1 VRAAG
6 RTACG
11 PHIFILEDVPVDK
24 VNIDELVNY
33 KEEYTKFVQKPEFK
47 RDRMVS
53 LCPFHDDRK
62 PSFSVDLKTGKF
74 VCFAC
79 GKAGNYVS
87 FRAELDGTSN
97 ADAYK
102 KILREHGVDET
113 KKEPAKPKSY
123 TVEDYAA
130 EKKLPAEWLHMV
142 CSLESKQEQDGTPY
156 VKIPYFNIES
166 KVQVTRKRMGN
177 HSFKWGYGS
186 AGKMIPYGL
195 WRKEGMEVAGYTILV
210 EGESDSQTL
219 WFLGYPALGVP
230 GASTFKPE
238 WVKDLQEIET
248 VYIHKEPDRGGQ
260 TFFEKVTEA
269 LKDAGYKGK
278 VEAFSCADAGEKD
291 PSALYIK
298 LGKDAA
304 QDKLDEL
311 LENAKVVDLDHLT
324 DNVPAAIEGAPK
336 NLRQPPGWQYGE
348 FGISRID
355 EKTDQLVC
363 VCRTPIILT
372 KRLKRTDTGEE
383 KIEVA
388 WKRDGEWHDAIFPR
402 SMIFQSRSI
411 TALAD
416 KGCTVTSENAKQVVR
431 FLGALEQ
438 ENIDALG
445 LQESTSTFGW
455 QSRHRFLPGHAP
467 DMVLDI
473 EPSMTRWA
481 TAYLKNGTLD
491 AWRETMTRHR
501 NRYRFRFILASSF
514 AAPLLAIIKQRIFF
528 VYNWGGSRGGK
539 TAALKAALSAWG
551 DPERLMANFN
561 ATQVALE
568 RMAGFYCDLP
578 LGIDERQLAGNKQEG
593 LEKIVYML
601 ANGTGRSRGSKDG
614 GLQELR
620 TWRSVILA
628 TGEEPIGKANSQ
640 TGVSTRVLE
649 VVGAPFEDEASASD
663 MHQQAA
669 LNCGWA
675 GPEFI
680 QYILDYGDQAIID
693 EYAEVLA
700 RIRDLM
706 GTHNG
711 SHTAAVATV
720 VLADQ
725 MLSRRIFGEDAET
738 AKMEAQHMAVC
749 ITADLAEQEQPDV
762 NEQAAQYISD
772 WISTNNNYFTD
783 TSTIGQRYGCIE
795 DGTAF
800 ILPTILREA
809 LEKGGFS
816 YRKTMNWLAEK
827 QIVQIDP
834 RGKYQIVKKFGGRP
848 VRMIAADLELLQN
861 PPDDEGF
868 TEVLTDKDDIPF

>member
-1 VRAAG
+1 M
-6 RTACG
+6 
-11 PHIFILEDVPVDK
+11 DK

-47 RDRMVS
+47 HDRMVS

-102 KILREHGVDET
+102 KILREHGVDEA

-219 WFLGYPALGVP
+219 WFLGYPALGIP

-238 WVKDLQEIET
+238 WVEDLKSIET
-248 VYIHKEPDRGGQ
+248 LYIHKEPDRGGQ

-269 LKDAGYKGK
+269 LKNAGYKGEVK
-278 VEAFSCADAGEKD
+278 TFSCADAGEKD

-311 LENAKVVDLDHLT
+311 LENAKVVDLDHLA
-324 DNVPAAIEGAPK
+324 DDVPAAIEGAPK

-491 AWRETMTRHR
+491 AWRETMTQHR

-725 MLSRRIFGEDAET
+725 MLSRCIFEEDAET
-738 AKMEAQHMAVC
+738 ARMEAQHMAVC

>member
-1 VRAAG
+1 M
-6 RTACG
+6 
-11 PHIFILEDVPVDK
+11 DK

-47 RDRMVS
+47 HDRMVS

-156 VKIPYFNIES
+156 VKIPYFNTES

-219 WFLGYPALGVP
+219 WFLGYPALGIP

-238 WVKDLQEIET
+238 WVEDLKSIET
-248 VYIHKEPDRGGQ
+248 LYIHKEPDRGGQ

-269 LKDAGYKGK
+269 LKNAGYKGEVK
-278 VEAFSCADAGEKD
+278 TFSCADAGEKD

-311 LENAKVVDLDHLT
+311 LENAKVVDLDHLA
-324 DNVPAAIEGAPK
+324 DDVPAAIEGAPK

-491 AWRETMTRHR
+491 AWRETMTQHR

-593 LEKIVYML
+593 LEKIVAVIRSREISLTLFYQQL
-601 ANGTGRSRGSKDG
+601 AQCKAIYDKHAETILGNMDSVIFLGGREASTIKEISENWLGKATISMQTDSRSRGQSESYSQNNQRLG
-614 GLQELR
+614 RELM
-620 TWRSVILA
+620 TPSELA
-628 TGEEPIGKANSQ
+628 TMPGDKCILQLRGLPPFYSPKYDLKKHPNYRYTAEADKKKNAFDLDRLINRRRRPGPDE
-640 TGVSTRVLE
+640 LCE
-649 VVGAPFEDEASASD
+649 VYAVAVPDDGLTSEDED
-663 MHQQAA
+663 I
-669 LNCGWA
+669 LN
-675 GPEFI
+675 
-680 QYILDYGDQAIID
+680 Y
-693 EYAEVLA
+693 
-700 RIRDLM
+700 
-706 GTHNG
+706 
-711 SHTAAVATV
+711 
-720 VLADQ
+720 
-725 MLSRRIFGEDAET
+725 
-738 AKMEAQHMAVC
+738 
-749 ITADLAEQEQPDV
+749 
-762 NEQAAQYISD
+762 
-772 WISTNNNYFTD
+772 
-783 TSTIGQRYGCIE
+783 
-795 DGTAF
+795 
-800 ILPTILREA
+800 
-809 LEKGGFS
+809 
-816 YRKTMNWLAEK
+816 
-827 QIVQIDP
+827 
-834 RGKYQIVKKFGGRP
+834 
-848 VRMIAADLELLQN
+848 
-861 PPDDEGF
+861 
-868 TEVLTDKDDIPF
+868 DDIDDPDAFA

>member
-1 VRAAG
+1 
-6 RTACG
+6 
-11 PHIFILEDVPVDK
+11 VDK

>member
-1 VRAAG
+1 M
-6 RTACG
+6 
-11 PHIFILEDVPVDK
+11 DK
-24 VNIDELVNY
+24 VNLDELLNY
-33 KEEYTKFVQKPEFK
+33 KEEYSKFVQKPEYK
-47 RDRMVS
+47 KERMTS

-87 FRAELDGTSN
+87 FRAELDGCSN

-102 KILREHGVDET
+102 RILREHGVDET
-113 KKEPAKPKSY
+113 KKEPARQNY
-123 TVEDYAA
+123 TVDDYAK
-130 EKKLPAEWLHMV
+130 EKNLPVDWLRMV
-142 CSLESKQEQDGTPY
+142 CSLEDGKEKDGTPY
-156 VKIPYFNIES
+156 VKIPYFGEDG
-166 KVQVTRKRMGN
+166 KPKVTRKRMGP
-177 HSFKWGYGS
+177 HKFKWGFGS
-186 AGKMIPYGL
+186 AGNMLPYGL
-195 WRKEGMEVAGYTILV
+195 WRKEGLEIAGSCILV
-210 EGESDSQTL
+210 EGESDAQTL
-219 WFLGYPALGVP
+219 WFLGYPALGIP

-238 WVKDLQEIET
+238 WAKSLKGIET
-248 VYIHKEPDRGGQ
+248 LYIHKEPDQGGQ
-260 TFFEKVTEA
+260 TFLDKVAHA
-269 LKDAGYKGK
+269 LKDAGFDGGVKT
-278 VEAFSCADAGEKD
+278 FSCADGGQKD
-291 PSALYIK
+291 PSALYLD
-298 LGKDAA
+298 LGKEAA
-304 QDKLDEL
+304 QDKLEEL
-311 LENAKVVDLDHLT
+311 LAAAQPLDLEHL
-324 DNVPAAIEGAPK
+324 DDALPVAIEGAPK

-355 EKTDQLVC
+355 EKTEQLVC

-372 KRLKRTDTGEE
+372 KRLKKTDTGEE

-388 WKRDGEWHDAIFPR
+388 WKRDGRWHDAIFPR

-411 TALAD
+411 TVLAD

-455 QSRHRFLPGHAP
+455 QSNHRFLPGHAP

-481 TAYLKNGTLD
+481 TAYCKNGTLED
-491 AWRETMTRHR
+491 WVASMAPHR
-501 NRYRFRFILASSF
+501 SRPRFRFILAASF

-649 VVGAPFEDEASASD
+649 VVGAPFEDETSASD

-675 GPEFI
+675 GPAFI
-680 QYILDYGDQAIID
+680 QYILDMGDSAIID
-693 EYAEVLA
+693 EYSEVLE
-700 RIRDLM
+700 RIRVLM
-706 GTHNG
+706 GTRNG

-720 VLADQ
+720 TLADQ
-725 MLSRRIFGEDAET
+725 MLSRCIFHEDADT
-738 AKMEAQHMAVC
+738 ALMEAQHMANC
-749 ITADLAEQEQPDV
+749 ITAGIQEQEQPDV

-772 WISTNNNYFTD
+772 WISANANSFTD
-783 TSTIGQRYGCIE
+783 TNAIGQRYGSIE

-816 YRKTMNWLAEK
+816 YRKTMNWLAEND
-827 QIVQIDP
+827 IIQIDP
-834 RGKYQIVKKFGGRP
+834 HGKYQVVRWFGNRS
-848 VRMIAADLELLQN
+848 VRMIAIDMEALQN
-861 PPDDEGF
+861 PPDPAGF
-868 TEVLTDKDDIPF
+868 REITDKDDLPF

>member
-1 VRAAG
+1 M
-6 RTACG
+6 
-11 PHIFILEDVPVDK
+11 DK

-47 RDRMVS
+47 HDRMVS

-102 KILREHGVDET
+102 KILREHGVDEA

-219 WFLGYPALGVP
+219 WFLGYPALGIP

-238 WVKDLQEIET
+238 WVEDLKSIET
-248 VYIHKEPDRGGQ
+248 LYIHKEPDRGGQ

-269 LKDAGYKGK
+269 LKNAGYKGEVK
-278 VEAFSCADAGEKD
+278 TFSCADAGEKD

-311 LENAKVVDLDHLT
+311 LENAKVVDLDHLA
-324 DNVPAAIEGAPK
+324 DDVPAAIEGAPK

-491 AWRETMTRHR
+491 AWRETMTQHR

-693 EYAEVLA
+693 EYAKVLA

-725 MLSRRIFGEDAET
+725 MLSRCIFEEDAET
-738 AKMEAQHMAVC
+738 ARMEAQHMAVC

>member
-1 VRAAG
+1 M
-6 RTACG
+6 
-11 PHIFILEDVPVDK
+11 DK

-47 RDRMVS
+47 HDRMVS

-156 VKIPYFNIES
+156 VKIPYFNTES

-219 WFLGYPALGVP
+219 WFLGYPALGIP

-238 WVKDLQEIET
+238 WVEDLKSIET
-248 VYIHKEPDRGGQ
+248 LYIHKEPDRGGQ

-269 LKDAGYKGK
+269 LKNAGYKGEVK
-278 VEAFSCADAGEKD
+278 TFSCADAGEKD

-311 LENAKVVDLDHLT
+311 LENAKVVDLDHLA
-324 DNVPAAIEGAPK
+324 DDVPAAIEGAPK

-473 EPSMTRWA
+473 EPSMARWA

-501 NRYRFRFILASSF
+501 NRYLFRFILASSF

-725 MLSRRIFGEDAET
+725 MLSRCIFGEDTET
-738 AKMEAQHMAVC
+738 ARMEAQHMAVC

>member
-1 VRAAG
+1 M
-6 RTACG
+6 
-11 PHIFILEDVPVDK
+11 DK

>member
-1 VRAAG
+1 M
-6 RTACG
+6 
-11 PHIFILEDVPVDK
+11 DK

-166 KVQVTRKRMGN
+166 KIQVTRKRMGN

-219 WFLGYPALGVP
+219 WFLGYPALGIP

-238 WVKDLQEIET
+238 WVGDLKSIET
-248 VYIHKEPDRGGQ
+248 LYIHKEPDRGGQ

-269 LKDAGYKGK
+269 LKNAGYKGEVK
-278 VEAFSCADAGEKD
+278 TFSCADAGEKD

-311 LENAKVVDLDHLT
+311 LENAKVVDLDHLA
-324 DNVPAAIEGAPK
+324 DDVPAAIEGAPK

-491 AWRETMTRHR
+491 AWRETMTQHR

-725 MLSRRIFGEDAET
+725 MLSRCIFREDAET
-738 AKMEAQHMAVC
+738 ARMEAQHMAVC

>member
-1 VRAAG
+1 M
-6 RTACG
+6 
-11 PHIFILEDVPVDK
+11 DK

-47 RDRMVS
+47 HDRMVS

-62 PSFSVDLKTGKF
+62 PSFSVNLKTGKF

-156 VKIPYFNIES
+156 VKIPYFNTES

-219 WFLGYPALGVP
+219 WFLGYPALGIP

-238 WVKDLQEIET
+238 WVEDLKSIET
-248 VYIHKEPDRGGQ
+248 LYIHKEPDRGGQ

-269 LKDAGYKGK
+269 LKNAGYKGEVK
-278 VEAFSCADAGEKD
+278 TFSCADAGEKD

-324 DNVPAAIEGAPK
+324 DDVPAAIEGAPK

-491 AWRETMTRHR
+491 AWRETMTQHR

-725 MLSRRIFGEDAET
+725 MLSRCIFEEDAET

>member
-1 VRAAG
+1 M
-6 RTACG
+6 
-11 PHIFILEDVPVDK
+11 DK

-156 VKIPYFNIES
+156 VKIPYFNTES

-219 WFLGYPALGVP
+219 WFLGYPALGIP

-238 WVKDLQEIET
+238 WVEDLKSIET
-248 VYIHKEPDRGGQ
+248 LYIHKEPDRGGQ

-269 LKDAGYKGK
+269 LKNAGYKGEVK
-278 VEAFSCADAGEKD
+278 TFSCADAGEKD

-311 LENAKVVDLDHLT
+311 LENAKVVDLDHLA
-324 DNVPAAIEGAPK
+324 DDVPAAIEGAPK

-491 AWRETMTRHR
+491 AWRETMTQHR

-725 MLSRRIFGEDAET
+725 MLSRCIFREDTET
-738 AKMEAQHMAVC
+738 ARMEAQHMAVC

>member
-1 VRAAG
+1 M
-6 RTACG
+6 
-11 PHIFILEDVPVDK
+11 DK

-47 RDRMVS
+47 HDRMVS

-113 KKEPAKPKSY
+113 KKEPAKPKNY

-219 WFLGYPALGVP
+219 WFLGYPALGIP

-238 WVKDLQEIET
+238 WVEDLKSIET
-248 VYIHKEPDRGGQ
+248 LYIHKEPDRGGQ

-269 LKDAGYKGK
+269 LKNAGYKGEVK
-278 VEAFSCADAGEKD
+278 TFSCADAGEKD

-311 LENAKVVDLDHLT
+311 LENAKVVDLDHLA
-324 DNVPAAIEGAPK
+324 DDVPAAIEGAPK

-491 AWRETMTRHR
+491 AWRETMTQHR

-725 MLSRRIFGEDAET
+725 MLSRCIFGEDTKT
-738 AKMEAQHMAVC
+738 ARMEAQHMAVC

>member
-1 VRAAG
+1 
-6 RTACG
+6 
-11 PHIFILEDVPVDK
+11 
-24 VNIDELVNY
+24 
-33 KEEYTKFVQKPEFK
+33 
-47 RDRMVS
+47 
-53 LCPFHDDRK
+53 
-62 PSFSVDLKTGKF
+62 
-74 VCFAC
+74 
-79 GKAGNYVS
+79 
-87 FRAELDGTSN
+87 
-97 ADAYK
+97 
-102 KILREHGVDET
+102 
-113 KKEPAKPKSY
+113 
-123 TVEDYAA
+123 
-130 EKKLPAEWLHMV
+130 
-142 CSLESKQEQDGTPY
+142 
-156 VKIPYFNIES
+156 
-166 KVQVTRKRMGN
+166 
-177 HSFKWGYGS
+177 
-186 AGKMIPYGL
+186 
-195 WRKEGMEVAGYTILV
+195 
-210 EGESDSQTL
+210 
-219 WFLGYPALGVP
+219 
-230 GASTFKPE
+230 
-238 WVKDLQEIET
+238 
-248 VYIHKEPDRGGQ
+248 
-260 TFFEKVTEA
+260 
-269 LKDAGYKGK
+269 
-278 VEAFSCADAGEKD
+278 
-291 PSALYIK
+291 
-298 LGKDAA
+298 
-304 QDKLDEL
+304 
-311 LENAKVVDLDHLT
+311 
-324 DNVPAAIEGAPK
+324 
-336 NLRQPPGWQYGE
+336 
-348 FGISRID
+348 
-355 EKTDQLVC
+355 
-363 VCRTPIILT
+363 
-372 KRLKRTDTGEE
+372 
-383 KIEVA
+383 
-388 WKRDGEWHDAIFPR
+388 
-402 SMIFQSRSI
+402 
-411 TALAD
+411 
-416 KGCTVTSENAKQVVR
+416 
-431 FLGALEQ
+431 
-438 ENIDALG
+438 
-445 LQESTSTFGW
+445 
-455 QSRHRFLPGHAP
+455 
-467 DMVLDI
+467 
-473 EPSMTRWA
+473 
-481 TAYLKNGTLD
+481 
-491 AWRETMTRHR
+491 MTRHR

-725 MLSRRIFGEDAET
+725 MLSRCIFGEDTET
-738 AKMEAQHMAVC
+738 ARMEAQHMAVC

>member
-1 VRAAG
+1 M
-6 RTACG
+6 
-11 PHIFILEDVPVDK
+11 DK

-156 VKIPYFNIES
+156 VKIPYFSTES

-219 WFLGYPALGVP
+219 WFLGYPALGIP

-238 WVKDLQEIET
+238 WVEDLKSIET
-248 VYIHKEPDRGGQ
+248 LYIHKEPDRGGQ

-269 LKDAGYKGK
+269 LKNAGYKGEVK
-278 VEAFSCADAGEKD
+278 TFSCADAGEKD

-311 LENAKVVDLDHLT
+311 LENANVVDLDHLA
-324 DNVPAAIEGAPK
+324 DDVPAAIEGAPK

-491 AWRETMTRHR
+491 AWRETMTQHR

-693 EYAEVLA
+693 EYAEVLT

-725 MLSRRIFGEDAET
+725 MLSRCIFGEDAET
-738 AKMEAQHMAVC
+738 ARMEAQHMAVC

>member
-1 VRAAG
+1 M
-6 RTACG
+6 
-11 PHIFILEDVPVDK
+11 DK

-47 RDRMVS
+47 HDRMVS

-156 VKIPYFNIES
+156 VKIPYFNTES

-219 WFLGYPALGVP
+219 WFLGYPALGIP

-238 WVKDLQEIET
+238 WVEDLKSIET
-248 VYIHKEPDRGGQ
+248 LYIHKEPDRGGQ

-269 LKDAGYKGK
+269 LKNAGYKGEVK
-278 VEAFSCADAGEKD
+278 TFSCADAGEKD

-311 LENAKVVDLDHLT
+311 LENAKVVDLDHLA
-324 DNVPAAIEGAPK
+324 DDVPAAIEGAPK

-473 EPSMTRWA
+473 EPSMARWA

-725 MLSRRIFGEDAET
+725 MLSRCIFGEGTET
-738 AKMEAQHMAVC
+738 ARMEAQHMAVC

>member
-1 VRAAG
+1 M
-6 RTACG
+6 
-11 PHIFILEDVPVDK
+11 DK

-47 RDRMVS
+47 HDRMVS

-156 VKIPYFNIES
+156 VKIPYFNTES

-219 WFLGYPALGVP
+219 WFLGYPALGIP

-238 WVKDLQEIET
+238 WVEDLKSIET
-248 VYIHKEPDRGGQ
+248 LYIHKEPDRGGQ

-269 LKDAGYKGK
+269 LKNAGYKGEVK
-278 VEAFSCADAGEKD
+278 TFSCADAGEKD

-311 LENAKVVDLDHLT
+311 LENAKAVDLDHLA
-324 DNVPAAIEGAPK
+324 DDVPAAIEGTPK

-445 LQESTSTFGW
+445 LQESASTFGW

-473 EPSMTRWA
+473 EPSMARWA

-725 MLSRRIFGEDAET
+725 MLSRCIFGEDTET
-738 AKMEAQHMAVC
+738 AMMEAQHMAVC

>member
-1 VRAAG
+1 M
-6 RTACG
+6 
-11 PHIFILEDVPVDK
+11 DK

-47 RDRMVS
+47 HDRMVS

-156 VKIPYFNIES
+156 VKIPYFNTES

-219 WFLGYPALGVP
+219 WFLGYPALGIP

-238 WVKDLQEIET
+238 WVEDLKSIET
-248 VYIHKEPDRGGQ
+248 LYIHKEPDRGGQ

-269 LKDAGYKGK
+269 LKNAGYKGEVK
-278 VEAFSCADAGEKD
+278 TFSCADAGEKD

-311 LENAKVVDLDHLT
+311 LENAKAVDLDHLA
-324 DNVPAAIEGAPK
+324 DDVPAAIEGAPK

-473 EPSMTRWA
+473 EPSMARWA

-725 MLSRRIFGEDAET
+725 MLSRCIFGEDTET
-738 AKMEAQHMAVC
+738 AMMEAQRMAVC

>member
-1 VRAAG
+1 
-6 RTACG
+6 
-11 PHIFILEDVPVDK
+11 
-24 VNIDELVNY
+24 
-33 KEEYTKFVQKPEFK
+33 
-47 RDRMVS
+47 
-53 LCPFHDDRK
+53 
-62 PSFSVDLKTGKF
+62 
-74 VCFAC
+74 
-79 GKAGNYVS
+79 
-87 FRAELDGTSN
+87 
-97 ADAYK
+97 
-102 KILREHGVDET
+102 
-113 KKEPAKPKSY
+113 
-123 TVEDYAA
+123 
-130 EKKLPAEWLHMV
+130 MV

-219 WFLGYPALGVP
+219 WFLGYPALGIP

-238 WVKDLQEIET
+238 WVEDLKSIET
-248 VYIHKEPDRGGQ
+248 LYIHKEPDRGGQ

-269 LKDAGYKGK
+269 LKNAGYKGEVK
-278 VEAFSCADAGEKD
+278 TFSCADAGEKD

-311 LENAKVVDLDHLT
+311 LENAKVVDLDHLA
-324 DNVPAAIEGAPK
+324 DDVPAAIEGAPK

-491 AWRETMTRHR
+491 AWRETMTQHR

-693 EYAEVLA
+693 EYAKVLA

-725 MLSRRIFGEDAET
+725 MLSRCIFEEDAET
-738 AKMEAQHMAVC
+738 ARMEAQHMAVC

>member
-1 VRAAG
+1 M
-6 RTACG
+6 
-11 PHIFILEDVPVDK
+11 DK

-47 RDRMVS
+47 HDRMVS

-102 KILREHGVDET
+102 KILREHGVDEA

-219 WFLGYPALGVP
+219 WFLGYPALGIP

-238 WVKDLQEIET
+238 WVEDLKSIEAL
-248 VYIHKEPDRGGQ
+248 YIHKEPDRGGQ

-269 LKDAGYKGK
+269 LKNAGYKGEVK
-278 VEAFSCADAGEKD
+278 TFSCADAGEKD

-311 LENAKVVDLDHLT
+311 LENAKVVDLDHLA
-324 DNVPAAIEGAPK
+324 DDVPAAIEGAPK

-355 EKTDQLVC
+355 EKTDQPVC

-491 AWRETMTRHR
+491 AWRETMTQHR

-725 MLSRRIFGEDAET
+725 MLSRCIFREDAET
-738 AKMEAQHMAVC
+738 ARMEAQHMAVC

-827 QIVQIDP
+827 QIIQVDP

>member
-1 VRAAG
+1 M
-6 RTACG
+6 
-11 PHIFILEDVPVDK
+11 DK

-47 RDRMVS
+47 HDRMVS

-113 KKEPAKPKSY
+113 KKEPAKPKNY

-156 VKIPYFNIES
+156 VKIPYFNTES

-219 WFLGYPALGVP
+219 WFLGYPALGIP

-238 WVKDLQEIET
+238 WV
-248 VYIHKEPDRGGQ
+248 
-260 TFFEKVTEA
+260 
-269 LKDAGYKGK
+269 
-278 VEAFSCADAGEKD
+278 
-291 PSALYIK
+291 
-298 LGKDAA
+298 
-304 QDKLDEL
+304 
-311 LENAKVVDLDHLT
+311 
-324 DNVPAAIEGAPK
+324 
-336 NLRQPPGWQYGE
+336 
-348 FGISRID
+348 
-355 EKTDQLVC
+355 
-363 VCRTPIILT
+363 
-372 KRLKRTDTGEE
+372 
-383 KIEVA
+383 
-388 WKRDGEWHDAIFPR
+388 
-402 SMIFQSRSI
+402 
-411 TALAD
+411 
-416 KGCTVTSENAKQVVR
+416 
-431 FLGALEQ
+431 
-438 ENIDALG
+438 
-445 LQESTSTFGW
+445 
-455 QSRHRFLPGHAP
+455 
-467 DMVLDI
+467 
-473 EPSMTRWA
+473 
-481 TAYLKNGTLD
+481 
-491 AWRETMTRHR
+491 
-501 NRYRFRFILASSF
+501 
-514 AAPLLAIIKQRIFF
+514 APLLAIIKQRIFF

-601 ANGTGRSRGSKDG
+601 ANGTGRSRCSKDG

-725 MLSRRIFGEDAET
+725 MLSRCIFGEDAET
-738 AKMEAQHMAVC
+738 ARMEAQHMAVC

-783 TSTIGQRYGCIE
+783 
-795 DGTAF
+795 A
-800 ILPTILREA
+800 
-809 LEKGGFS
+809 
-816 YRKTMNWLAEK
+816 
-827 QIVQIDP
+827 
-834 RGKYQIVKKFGGRP
+834 
-848 VRMIAADLELLQN
+848 
-861 PPDDEGF
+861 
-868 TEVLTDKDDIPF
+868 

>member
-1 VRAAG
+1 M
-6 RTACG
+6 
-11 PHIFILEDVPVDK
+11 DK

-102 KILREHGVDET
+102 KILREHGMDET

-455 QSRHRFLPGHAP
+455 QSRHRFLPGHG
-467 DMVLDI
+467 
-473 EPSMTRWA
+473 S
-481 TAYLKNGTLD
+481 G
-491 AWRETMTRHR
+491 HR
-501 NRYRFRFILASSF
+501 TEYD
-514 AAPLLAIIKQRIFF
+514 PLGHSIPQKR
-528 VYNWGGSRGGK
+528 NPG
-539 TAALKAALSAWG
+539 
-551 DPERLMANFN
+551 
-561 ATQVALE
+561 
-568 RMAGFYCDLP
+568 RMAGNHDPAPEPLP
-578 LGIDERQLAGNKQEG
+578 LPIHPGFQLCSSPAG
-593 LEKIVYML
+593 
-601 ANGTGRSRGSKDG
+601 D
-614 GLQELR
+614 
-620 TWRSVILA
+620 
-628 TGEEPIGKANSQ
+628 
-640 TGVSTRVLE
+640 
-649 VVGAPFEDEASASD
+649 
-663 MHQQAA
+663 HQAA
-669 LNCGWA
+669 N
-675 GPEFI
+675 F
-680 QYILDYGDQAIID
+680 
-693 EYAEVLA
+693 
-700 RIRDLM
+700 
-706 GTHNG
+706 
-711 SHTAAVATV
+711 
-720 VLADQ
+720 
-725 MLSRRIFGEDAET
+725 
-738 AKMEAQHMAVC
+738 
-749 ITADLAEQEQPDV
+749 
-762 NEQAAQYISD
+762 
-772 WISTNNNYFTD
+772 
-783 TSTIGQRYGCIE
+783 
-795 DGTAF
+795 
-800 ILPTILREA
+800 LR
-809 LEKGGFS
+809 
-816 YRKTMNWLAEK
+816 
-827 QIVQIDP
+827 V
-834 RGKYQIVKKFGGRP
+834 
-848 VRMIAADLELLQN
+848 
-861 PPDDEGF
+861 
-868 TEVLTDKDDIPF
+868 